1 MPVREREDGKESK
14 VHLLA
19 ERSALREDAA
29 RLLDEL
35 GGSAGA
41 VAVSLYHYVGI
52 GVRGPSR
59 GGDSPLARYL
69 NAVVGADTRVNRVRV
84 TKRWVALT
92 TRRRWGATVWLR
104 LPSPVREFTVLFG
117 RVRANEAPGVAFTFD
132 DNQF

>member
-1 MPVREREDGKESK
+1 MHP
-14 VHLLA
+14 LA
-19 ERSALREDAA
+19 GRSALREDAA

-41 VAVSLYHYVGI
+41 VAVSLYHYMGI
-52 GVRGPSR
+52 GVRVPAG

-69 NAVVGADTRVNRVRV
+69 NAVVGADTRVNRIRV

-92 TRRRWGATVWLR
+92 TRRRWGAMVWLR
-104 LPSPVREFTVLFG
+104 LPRPVREFTVLSD
-117 RVRANEAPGVAFTFD
+117 RARANEALGVAFTFD